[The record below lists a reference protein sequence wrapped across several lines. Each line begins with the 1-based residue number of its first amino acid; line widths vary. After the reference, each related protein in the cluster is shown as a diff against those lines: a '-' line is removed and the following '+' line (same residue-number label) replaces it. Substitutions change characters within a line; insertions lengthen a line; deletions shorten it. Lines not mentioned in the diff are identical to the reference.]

1 MCLNVLQCTLQSLM
15 SCIMIDSCVTMWWSG
30 CACVMMHRWWLA
42 TTLHE
47 RLAWLMVLR
56 NQAMF
61 MPSCM
66 CSCLWYKDS
75 EATPEPCFALLPYN
89 HVNSVM
95 VYAALRLCILS
106 IQQYLSIY
114 LYVNLS
120 IYLST
125 YLVSAYIYKYTH
137 TYVYIYIHVG
147 RERRRE

>member
-1 MCLNVLQCTLQSLM
+1 
-15 SCIMIDSCVTMWWSG
+15 
-30 CACVMMHRWWLA
+30 
-42 TTLHE
+42 
-47 RLAWLMVLR
+47 MVLR
-56 NQAMF
+56 NQAKF

-125 YLVSAYIYKYTH
+125 YLVSAYIYIYIKIH
-137 TYVYIYIHVG
+137 TYVCVYIYIYIHVG
-147 RERRRE
+147 RERERETERISGLRAVNMHVCTAFLLPLNSLAHSCLLLCL